1 VLELTGAAKL
11 GLQSN
16 ESNSQSPAAHV
27 SLTMKR
33 LPSKSTKQ
41 KGEEDAL
48 ETAELISVHR
58 GKINLQK
65 KTKIS
70 RETCKA

>member
-1 VLELTGAAKL
+1 MKHSSRCAPLANKTIARLSSVLELTGAAKL

-16 ESNSQSPAAHV
+16 ESNAQSPTAHV

-33 LPSKSTKQ
+33 LPSKSMKQ

-48 ETAELISVHR
+48 ET
-58 GKINLQK
+58 
-65 KTKIS
+65 
-70 RETCKA
+70 ETWKA

>member
-16 ESNSQSPAAHV
+16 ESNAQSPAAHV

-48 ETAELISVHR
+48 ETAKLILVHR

-65 KTKIS
+65 NKTKIS
-70 RETCKA
+70 RKT